1 MKAAHL
7 LVVARKE
14 LRHVWRDGQTLSMIV
29 ALPLVMMFLFGYA
42 LKSEIEDARVV
53 VIDATPSDASRAM
66 VASLEASRQ
75 FSVAAVV
82 SSGVPEELVELHR
95 ARAVLHLPASL
106 DASSED
112 PPRAIGILLDGSDP
126 ATATTL
132 RAALPGFLRS
142 HLGEREATPRVEL
155 VELSTRH
162 LFNPDQE
169 SALFFVP
176 GLMATL
182 LAMIGTLLTSVA
194 IVREKELGTMTNLRL
209 SDLRASEI
217 VVGKLAPYFLIAA
230 FTGVFILLVGR
241 VAFGVQV
248 VGGLVL
254 LAACT
259 ALYLVVALAMGLL
272 VSTLVSRQQH
282 AMLAALGITMM
293 PTILLS
299 GFVFAR
305 SSLPPPLWGLSCAVP
320 ATWYLQIV
328 RGIIL
333 KGSTARELLVPLG
346 ALAAQAAVLLSL
358 ASFRFSKDH

>member
-7 LVVARKE
+7 AVVARKE
-14 LRHVWRDGQTLSMIV
+14 LRHVWRDGQTLMIILS
-29 ALPLVMMFLFGYA
+29 LPLVMMFLFGYA

-53 VIDATPSDASRAM
+53 VIDPAPSDASRAL

-82 SSGVPEELVELHR
+82 SSGVAEELVEVHR
-95 ARAVLHLPASL
+95 ARGVLQLPVDLA
-106 DASSED
+106 D
-112 PPRAIGILLDGSDP
+112 PRGEAPRAFGVLLDGSDP

-132 RAALPGFLRS
+132 RAALPAFLRS
-142 HLGEREATPRVEL
+142 HLSEREGTPRVEL

-209 SDLRASEI
+209 SDLGAAEI

-230 FTGVFILLVGR
+230 STGVFILLVGR

-248 VGGLVL
+248 VGSLAL

-259 ALYLVVALAMGLL
+259 SLYLVVALAMGLL

-333 KGSTARELLVPLG
+333 KGSHARELLVPVG
-346 ALAAQAAVLLSL
+346 ALAAQAVVLLSL

>member
-53 VIDATPSDASRAM
+53 VLDTTPSDASRAL

-75 FSVAAVV
+75 FSVAAVAA
-82 SSGVPEELVELHR
+82 SGVPEELIESHR
-95 ARAVLHLPASL
+95 ARAVLHLPTSLYASP
-106 DASSED
+106 ED

-142 HLGEREATPRVEL
+142 HLAEREGTPRVEL

-333 KGSTARELLVPLG
+333 KGSTARELLVPLA
-346 ALAAQAAVLLSL
+346 ALTAQAVVLLSL

>member
-1 MKAAHL
+1 MKAVHL
-7 LVVARKE
+7 MVVARKE
-14 LRHVWRDGQTLSMIV
+14 LRHVWRDGQTLSMIL

-53 VIDATPSDASRAM
+53 VIDATPSDASRAL
-66 VASLEASRQ
+66 VSSLEASRQ

-82 SSGVPEELVELHR
+82 ASGVPEELVELHR
-95 ARAVLHLPASL
+95 SRAVLHLPASL
-106 DASSED
+106 DAPPED

-142 HLGEREATPRVEL
+142 HLGEREGSPRVEL

-248 VGGLVL
+248 VGSLVL

-272 VSTLVSRQQH
+272 VSTMVAKQQH

-333 KGSTARELLVPLG
+333 KGSTLRELLVPLG
-346 ALAAQAAVLLSL
+346 ALAAQAVVLLSL